1 MKLFRT
7 IKFRLTLWYLGVIVV
22 LLIVFGGIAYIL
34 LSNNMHSNV
43 DYLIR
48 NVAIA
53 AEDRL
58 QKGETDLIDERAA
71 ELQNQAI
78 LVYSSDGTMLKK
90 YGADIEFA
98 DIDSFA
104 RQAYGKKDFYT
115 DSVATNKTPVRFY
128 ATTFDAGSK
137 GQLVIVVGRSTAW
150 IGDALG
156 TMREILGL
164 SGLIVI
170 VLAGAGG
177 LLLASRALKPVDNI
191 IQTAQKIESSDL
203 SQRIEV
209 KSKDELGRLA
219 TTLNRMIERLEA
231 SFVHQRQF
239 TANVSHELRTPL
251 AVIEAE
257 STLALNR
264 DRTTVEYKKSLEL
277 ISQESAYMSSL
288 IDKVLYFARSN
299 AVTEALNFENINLGA
314 LVAELSSD
322 VNVLTNEKDLQFE
335 IALPEN
341 ISVKGDKMK
350 LRQLFLS
357 ILENAISYT
366 PRGGKISV
374 NAIKRM
380 DMAQIDISDTGM
392 GIPPEHLPHIFERF
406 YRAHHVHAGVDVGV
420 GLGLSIAKTIAEI
433 HHGNIEVESEVNKG
447 STFHVL
453 LPLSDR

>member
-1 MKLFRT
+1 MCLLRAPQFRAQRVQRVQNG
-7 IKFRLTLWYLGVIVV
+7 RLDALDAVSATLAGDVGGLVADE
-22 LLIVFGGIAYIL
+22 LTPAFGQL
-34 LSNNMHSNV
+34 
-43 DYLIR
+43 
-48 NVAIA
+48 
-53 AEDRL
+53 
-58 QKGETDLIDERAA
+58 TA
-71 ELQNQAI
+71 ELRHPC
-78 LVYSSDGTMLKK
+78 
-90 YGADIEFA
+90 GADIEFA

-264 DRTTVEYKKSLEL
+264 DRTTVEYK
-277 ISQESAYMSSL
+277 
-288 IDKVLYFARSN
+288 
-299 AVTEALNFENINLGA
+299 
-314 LVAELSSD
+314 
-322 VNVLTNEKDLQFE
+322 
-335 IALPEN
+335 
-341 ISVKGDKMK
+341 
-350 LRQLFLS
+350 
-357 ILENAISYT
+357 
-366 PRGGKISV
+366 
-374 NAIKRM
+374 
-380 DMAQIDISDTGM
+380 
-392 GIPPEHLPHIFERF
+392 
-406 YRAHHVHAGVDVGV
+406 
-420 GLGLSIAKTIAEI
+420 
-433 HHGNIEVESEVNKG
+433 
-447 STFHVL
+447 
-453 LPLSDR
+453 